1 MNLSAPAE
9 ITRDALVAEFK
20 AAVTAASD
28 AGETGHRPAEAAAF
42 AAQVTVNRLT
52 LRLGLV
58 DAVEAE
64 IRKVTGLSTFTLS
77 RDMKELGL

>member
-1 MNLSAPAE
+1 MNLSPAAE

-20 AAVTAASD
+20 DAVTAASN
-28 AGETGHRPAEAAAF
+28 AGETGRRDAEEAAF
-42 AAQVTVNRLT
+42 AAQVTVNRLA

-64 IRKVTGLSTFTLS
+64 IREMLRDSGFTLS
-77 RDMKELGL
+77 RDLKELRA

>member
-20 AAVTAASD
+20 DAVTAASD